1 MTPTS
6 LSLTGW
12 IRVGMAALAQ
22 QYVAAT
28 FTATDDRL
36 RNPDQSADLLHNFC
50 CITTTTQPARY
61 RANCAKL

>member
-22 QYVAAT
+22 QYVAAI

-36 RNPDQSADLLHNFC
+36 HNPDQSADF
-50 CITTTTQPARY
+50 A
-61 RANCAKL
+61 A